1 MFKMI
6 QLDKVLGHTHDA
18 KLSSLLHDL
27 SHKDKVEYI
36 ILDHANLK
44 RRRFRIATD
53 KGTDCA
59 ISIARDHKLS
69 NGAVL
74 LLENDRA
81 IVVQMAEDQ
90 WLSLKPRDLATA
102 IELGYFAGNMHWR
115 VKFENDCLD
124 IALDS
129 PEEIYLE
136 RLKDFFDQQRI
147 TRIHHD

>member
-18 KLSSLLHDL
+18 TLSSLLQDL

-81 IVVQMAEDQ
+81 IVVKMAEDQ
-90 WLSLKPRDLATA
+90 WLSLQPKNVSTA

-115 VKFENDCLD
+115 VKFENERLD
-124 IALDS
+124 IALES
-129 PEEIYLE
+129 PKEIYLD
-136 RLKDFFDQQRI
+136 RLKNFFDQNKI
-147 TRIHHD
+147 TLVNHD